1 MKYRVI
7 DAIPIIQFSGLYG
20 RQPGFTQQVGFNF
33 FLSISWDFLQR
44 RWLNSFGKRRWSCA
58 KKWDRNSDKDFV
70 KCFVSHFLPFFKFS
84 FIPAWYYQV
93 LDTLKFLEP
102 GLTVKTF
109 SYIRLHPSLSSLYS
123 FPNGPS
129 SRKWTNQMRFS
140 NSHPCLTVTC
150 VLVH

>member
-1 MKYRVI
+1 MRF
-7 DAIPIIQFSGLYG
+7 QFL
-20 RQPGFTQQVGFNF
+20 NF
-33 FLSISWDFLQR
+33 QGSMEDSRGSPSRWVTIFLSLFLEIFFKGDDWTALAKEDEVVR
-44 RWLNSFGKRRWSCA
+44 RSEIGILIKIFLKY
-58 KKWDRNSDKDFV
+58 
-70 KCFVSHFLPFFKFS
+70 FVSHFLPFSKFS
-84 FIPAWYYQV
+84 FMYGIPSWYYQV

-129 SRKWTNQMRFS
+129 SRKWTTWNFSNQMRFS
-140 NSHPCLTVTC
+140 NSHPCVTC

>member
-1 MKYRVI
+1 MKYRAI
-7 DAIPIIQFSGLYG
+7 NAIPILQFSGLYG

-33 FLSISWDFLQR
+33 FSPVLEIFFKGDDWTALAKEDEVVRRSEIGILIKIFL
-44 RWLNSFGKRRWSCA
+44 KY
-58 KKWDRNSDKDFV
+58 
-70 KCFVSHFLPFFKFS
+70 FVSHFLPFSKFS

-140 NSHPCLTVTC
+140 NSHPCVTC